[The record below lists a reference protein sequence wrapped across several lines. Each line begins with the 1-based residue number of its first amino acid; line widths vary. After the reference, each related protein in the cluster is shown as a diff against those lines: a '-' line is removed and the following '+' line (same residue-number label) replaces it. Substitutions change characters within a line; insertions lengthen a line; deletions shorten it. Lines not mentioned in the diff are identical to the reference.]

1 MRVLLALTLLA
12 AASCQSADSAP
23 IYDAD
28 GILLAGVA
36 CPEFSAKNS
45 EGQVVT
51 QESLLGKRTV
61 LWFYPKAATPG

>member
-1 MRVLLALTLLA
+1 MRVVLALTLLFA
-12 AASCQSADSAP
+12 SSCQSADSAP
-23 IYDAD
+23 TFDAD

-45 EGQVVT
+45 DGEIVT
-51 QESLLGKRTV
+51 RESLLGKRTI